1 MWESLIAITLCYVGA
16 QVAVTLKW
24 PRTAFYCLATAGGIT
39 ITMFLALVVANLN
52 HTEQWSSLPGDWV
65 LPWPWLSLLV
75 SVGLW
80 TGGCV
85 LVMEWQERRRQARDI
100 ATTPVSH
107 TYPET
112 AETPASQQKDS
123 Q

>member
-16 QVAVTLKW
+16 QVCVTVKW
-24 PRTAFYCLATAGGIT
+24 PRTAFYSLATAGGMT

-65 LPWPWLSLLV
+65 IPWPWLSLLV

-80 TGGCV
+80 TSGCAV
-85 LVMEWQERRRQARDI
+85 IMRWQELRRQNRYERA
-100 ATTPVSH
+100 TPVSM
-107 TYPET
+107 
-112 AETPASQQKDS
+112 K
-123 Q
+123 